1 MYVLL
6 LLVVDAVIF
15 MLLRPISGSLALLF
29 LILAIVSIPALI
41 LHRREV
47 QTAPECGHESESAGR
62 GWVRLAGN
70 LGLDLTGVAL
80 AALIIIACALVLR
93 SLSAAGLHG

>member
-15 MLLRPISGSLALLF
+15 LLVRPINGPLALLF
-29 LILAIVSIPALI
+29 LILAIVSVPALV
-41 LHRREV
+41 LHRREL
-47 QTAPECGHESESAGR
+47 QTAPECGLETESAAR

-80 AALIIIACALVLR
+80 AALIIIALVLVLR
-93 SLSAAGLHG
+93 SFAGSVHG

>member
-1 MYVLL
+1 VYVLL

-15 MLLRPISGSLALLF
+15 MLLRPINGLLALLF
-29 LILAIVSIPALI
+29 LILAIVSVPALV

-47 QTAPECGHESESAGR
+47 QTAPECGPETESAAR
-62 GWVRLAGN
+62 GWARLAGN

-80 AALIIIACALVLR
+80 AALMIIALALVLR
-93 SLSAAGLHG
+93 SLGGVHG